1 MQSAQFIKK
10 IRFFTLI
17 SFLLPLLTI
26 NSCLI
31 IYKFLGDFDTYAP
44 FKWETKK
51 QVYTPSQY
59 TSIQQNIDGWSFTN
73 CSKYKTID
81 INVYE
86 NQNKDII
93 KHYVKEK
100 TNSKDA
106 RCVKNSKI
114 IYFLLDNFKF
124 LEKILVDAKISFEKE
139 GKGFSKVRNPYLY
152 GEVSISRTAR
162 YFPATFIFKPL
173 IILSSIL
180 LLFYWKNNL
189 NLFRE
194 FKKQKILLNFSETF
208 FYIGIL
214 SCLFLILHAT
224 FLGLDIESK
233 LFAKVRKVIIVLFII
248 FELLAQI
255 FLTINLYRLKKSI
268 SKYINSKIL
277 QIKIIF
283 IYITIGITLIILGFL
298 IWGDVS
304 SDIKNI
310 FEWNYFSFL
319 LIYYFLSRLLWKP

>member
-44 FKWETKK
+44 FNWETKK
-51 QVYTPSQY
+51 QVYTLNQY
-59 TSIQQNIDGWSFTN
+59 ISIQQDIDGWSFTN

-81 INVYE
+81 IDVYE
-86 NQNKDII
+86 DQNQDII
-93 KHYVKEK
+93 KHYVREI

-124 LEKILVDAKISFEKE
+124 LEKILVDAKMSFEKE

-162 YFPATFIFKPL
+162 FFPATIIFKPL
-173 IILSSIL
+173 IILSAIL
-180 LLFYWKNNL
+180 F
-189 NLFRE
+189 
-194 FKKQKILLNFSETF
+194 
-208 FYIGIL
+208 
-214 SCLFLILHAT
+214 
-224 FLGLDIESK
+224 
-233 LFAKVRKVIIVLFII
+233 
-248 FELLAQI
+248 
-255 FLTINLYRLKKSI
+255 
-268 SKYINSKIL
+268 
-277 QIKIIF
+277 
-283 IYITIGITLIILGFL
+283 
-298 IWGDVS
+298 S
-304 SDIKNI
+304 SDI
-310 FEWNYFSFL
+310 F
-319 LIYYFLSRLLWKP
+319 